1 MRFAFY
7 FFNLIHMLRTTFGI
21 LLTVFLLIAGACQTV
36 TEPEQ
41 NDSEVEDSEE
51 VVTPGVVREFS
62 MDSFMNENNDGSRVA
77 GFSRQ
82 QIIAK
87 KGDTVRINVN
97 NTSGTHDFTLDEFG
111 VKKETPEGE
120 VTVVEFVA
128 DKTGEFK
135 YYCSKYDHRQL
146 GQEGTLIVEE

>member
-1 MRFAFY
+1 
-7 FFNLIHMLRTTFGI
+7 MLRIAFGV
-21 LLTVFLLIAGACQTV
+21 LLTVFLLVVGACQPV
-36 TEPEQ
+36 VDEPEQ
-41 NDSEVEDSEE
+41 NDSEV
-51 VVTPGVVREFS
+51 VMTGTVREIS
-62 MDSFMNENNDGSRVA
+62 MDSFMNTNPDGSRVA
-77 GFSRQ
+77 GFSKE

-87 KGDTVRINVN
+87 KGETVRINVN
-97 NTSGTHDFTLDEFG
+97 NTKGTHDFTLDEFG

-128 DKTGEFK
+128 DKAGEFK